1 MKHIASLQ
9 IQLTPQVSERLAKD
23 LTTHPETLTLCL
35 TGSLK
40 KEHRPIEMV
49 KNLGL
54 LTTHLAALQ
63 SHLAWRQTKKQE
75 APCEVVG

>member
-1 MKHIASLQ
+1 MKHIASFQ
-9 IQLTPQVSERLAKD
+9 IQLTAQVSERLAKD

-49 KNLGL
+49 QNLGL
-54 LTTHLAALQ
+54 LTTHLVLQ
-63 SHLAWRQTKKQE
+63 SHLTTWRQTKKQE
-75 APCEVVG
+75 APCEVVR